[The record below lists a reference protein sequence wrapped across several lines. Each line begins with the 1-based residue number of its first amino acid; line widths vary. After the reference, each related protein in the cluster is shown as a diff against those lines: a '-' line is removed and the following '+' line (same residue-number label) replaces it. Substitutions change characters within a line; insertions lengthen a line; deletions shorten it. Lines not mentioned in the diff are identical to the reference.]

1 MYVVLVLKIYFIL
14 LNYIF
19 MQFSWVINKFALN
32 KCPFLGFIVN
42 YNVQVLLIS
51 FHYQLIICSFLKQIL
66 YFAYHFGSNH

>member
-1 MYVVLVLKIYFIL
+1 
-14 LNYIF
+14 

-51 FHYQLIICSFLKQIL
+51 LHYQLIRQMTELKIAEKRTSQKQRLIATL
-66 YFAYHFGSNH
+66 CKKLCK